1 MNKWIPVSESLYPKD
16 KKNVQVTYLG
26 YYDKL
31 PRCDAFAYRM
41 DGEWYWSTEDS
52 KVTVEIIAWM
62 ENDKPYIPSET
73 NLHKETNDELKAS
86 IETPALIELIEEK
99 KKQRLEDENWTKEE
113 EQILAF
119 LVELYFLRTSF
130 IHTFKETKDT
140 LDLVLKLQSEM
151 KEEKEL
157 IQ

>member
-1 MNKWIPVSESLYPKD
+1 MNNWIPIKEKTFPKD

-26 YYDKL
+26 YYDNL

-41 DGEWYWSTEDS
+41 EGEWYWSTDDS

-73 NLHKETNDELKAS
+73 NLPKETNDELKAS

-99 KKQRLEDENWTKEE
+99 KKQRMKTGQKKRNR
-113 EQILAF
+113 F
-119 LVELYFLRTSF
+119 LHFL
-130 IHTFKETKDT
+130 
-140 LDLVLKLQSEM
+140 
-151 KEEKEL
+151 
-157 IQ
+157 

>member
-1 MNKWIPVSESLYPKD
+1 MNNWIPIKEKIYPKD

-26 YYDKL
+26 YHDNL

-41 DGEWYWSTEDS
+41 DGEWYWSTDDS

-73 NLHKETNDELKAS
+73 NLPKETNDELKAS

-99 KKQRLEDENWTKEE
+99 KKQRVEDENWTKEE

-119 LVELYFLRTSF
+119 LVELYILRTSF
-130 IHTFKETKDT
+130 LHAFKETKDT

-151 KEEKEL
+151 KKEKEL

>member
-1 MNKWIPVSESLYPKD
+1 MNNWIPIKEKIYPKD

-26 YYDKL
+26 YHDNL

-41 DGEWYWSTEDS
+41 DGEWYWSTDDS
-52 KVTVEIIAWM
+52 KVIVKIIAWM

-73 NLHKETNDELKAS
+73 NFHKETNDELKAS

-119 LVELYFLRTSF
+119 LVELYILRTSF
-130 IHTFKETKDT
+130 LHAFKETKDT

-151 KEEKEL
+151 KKEKEL

>member
-1 MNKWIPVSESLYPKD
+1 MNNWIPIKEKTFPKD

-26 YYDKL
+26 YYDNL

-41 DGEWYWSTEDS
+41 EGEWYWSTDDR
-52 KVTVEIIAWM
+52 KVTVEIIAWL

-73 NLHKETNDELKAS
+73 NFHKETNDELKAS

-130 IHTFKETKDT
+130 IHAFKETKDT
-140 LDLVLKLQSEM
+140 LDLVLKLQNDM
-151 KEEKEL
+151 KKEKGL